1 MRWFL
6 YKYGKRSHRII
17 IGLGFFGRLP
27 FNSITSSKFFQ
38 SLMQLEKS
46 YRILAIALFIASS
59 HFAFSQMGD
68 QYDLKKLGK
77 TVNSFYDDAAPV
89 PTPDGKG
96 LYYFIANH
104 PDNKHGKNGSQDIWY
119 CERDSL
125 FAEWKQRVH
134 LGSPFNNHQFN
145 QVMSVSSGGKTLLI
159 RGGKGAGDMNGLSI
173 LRKSGNS
180 WSSSQELDIKELKEM
195 NRGRFFGGFL
205 SDDEKVLFLYFSEV
219 LHTIKSDLYISFPL
233 GKNKWTQPKRLP
245 KPINTNQDEFGPFLM
260 VDGKTLYFSSGKPG
274 GMGGLDVYRTIRLD
288 DSWEKWS
295 EPENL
300 GEPVNTRGFD
310 AYFSTS
316 EKGEVAF
323 STRAYKSADG
333 GSLDMLEFVPRPPE
347 VVFNLHV
354 FDAETGQGLDSYV
367 DFGRS
372 EAETETYQ
380 TDYDGNNEFYIG
392 TEYGDYHLNV
402 NSHRYLSYTRDFRI
416 SKPKRDTVINMEIG
430 LDHQE
435 IHYYIAG
442 ILFESESLQ
451 PVDGELRFKNRNGK
465 RAKVKTHHGQGRYEA
480 TLPGPGFYDIL
491 VNAENFLELIDSVE
505 FDSALED
512 LHIPK
517 DFFLTRLKKGLT
529 VRLEN
534 IYFDFDKTNL
544 REESFEELDKLRDL
558 LEKYPKMEIEI
569 SGHTDSKGSDDYNL
583 ELSQGR
589 ADAVR
594 SYLVENGISELRVI
608 SKGYGETVPLEDNDT
623 EEGRQINR
631 RVQFTVLEW

>member
-1 MRWFL
+1 ML
-6 YKYGKRSHRII
+6 QE
-17 IGLGFFGRLP
+17 
-27 FNSITSSKFFQ
+27 KFAKILVVVLVFTC
-38 SLMQLEKS
+38 SQLAK
-46 YRILAIALFIASS
+46 A
-59 HFAFSQMGD
+59 QMGD
-68 QYDLKKLGK
+68 QYELTKLGK
-77 TVNSFYDDAAPV
+77 AVNSFYDDAAPV

-104 PDNKHGKNGSQDIWY
+104 PENKHGKNGSQDIWY

-125 FAEWKQRVH
+125 FGEWKQRIH

-173 LRKSGNS
+173 VRKSGSS
-180 WSSSQELDIKELKEM
+180 WSSSQELDIKDLKDM

-205 SDDEKVLFLYFSEV
+205 TDDEKALILYFSEV
-219 LHTIKSDLYISFPL
+219 LHTIKSDLYVSFPL
-233 GKNKWTQPKRLP
+233 GKNKWTKPKRLP
-245 KPINTNQDEFGPFLM
+245 KPINTNQDEFGPFMM

-274 GMGGLDVYRTIRLD
+274 GLGGLDVYRSIRLD
-288 DSWEKWS
+288 NSWDKWS

-300 GEPVNTRGFD
+300 GEPVNGQGFD

-316 EKGEVAF
+316 ENGEVAF
-323 STRAYKSADG
+323 STRAFKSADG
-333 GSLDMLEFVPRPPE
+333 GSLDILEFIPRPPE
-347 VVFNLHV
+347 VLLNIHV
-354 FDAETGQGLDSYV
+354 FDLETGQGLDSYV
-367 DFGRS
+367 DFGKS
-372 EAETETYQ
+372 DEETDTYQ
-380 TDYDGNNEFYIG
+380 TDYEGKNEFYIG
-392 TEYGDYHLNV
+392 TEYGNYHMNV
-402 NSHRYLSYTRDFRI
+402 TSHRYLSFTKDFI
-416 SKPKRDTVINMEIG
+416 LAKPKRDTTITMEIG
-430 LDHQE
+430 LDHQQ

-442 ILFESESLQ
+442 IVFESESLQ

-465 RAKVKTHHGQGRYEA
+465 KAKVKTHHGQGRYEA

-491 VNAENFLELIDSVE
+491 VNAENFLELIDSVQ
-505 FDSALED
+505 FDSAEED

-517 DFFLTRLKKGLT
+517 DFYLTRLKKGLT

-534 IYFDFDKTNL
+534 IYFDFDKSTL
-544 REESFEELDKLRDL
+544 REESFEELNKLRDL

-589 ADAVR
+589 AEAVGA
-594 SYLVENGISELRVI
+594 YLVENGISNSRVV
-608 SKGYGETVPLEDNDT
+608 SKGYGETVPLESNDT